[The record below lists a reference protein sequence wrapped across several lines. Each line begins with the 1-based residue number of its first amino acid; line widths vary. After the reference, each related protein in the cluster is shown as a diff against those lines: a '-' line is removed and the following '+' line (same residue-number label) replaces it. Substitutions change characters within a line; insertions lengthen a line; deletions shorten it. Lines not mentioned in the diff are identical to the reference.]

1 LGLAKPGYAHVAYTD
16 THVACGGRGTVSTM
30 RTTMDTAGR
39 LVVPLALRS
48 QVGLVA
54 GGEVEI
60 EVDGGIVRIEPVAGQ
75 GFIEEGGRLVIP
87 PAGIAL
93 DDAAVRGMR
102 DLDQR

>member
-1 LGLAKPGYAHVAYTD
+1 
-16 THVACGGRGTVSTM
+16 M

-48 QVGLVA
+48 QVGLRE

-60 EVDGGIVRIEPVAGQ
+60 EVDGGVVRIEPVAGQ
-75 GFIEEGGRLVIP
+75 GFVTEAGLLVIP
-87 PAGIAL
+87 PLGAAI

-102 DLDQR
+102 DRDQR